1 MSGLR
6 GLLFKLWI
14 KRTNIRWEKVFLKRL
29 KQEQDTVRLNWAEV
43 FGAEYAP
50 GRHHLR
56 KR

>member
-14 KRTNIRWEKVFLKRL
+14 KRTNLRWEKFFLKRL
-29 KQEQDTVRLNWAEV
+29 KQEQDTVRLKWDGILGSEANQ
-43 FGAEYAP
+43 

-56 KR
+56 NR